1 MALAYFAGMQRR
13 FADLPVRVKFMI
25 TLGIPVLGMVL
36 LIGKQVDGSLKR
48 RRVMDYINGQAGLI
62 GLYANVAHEVQ
73 KEAALSVGYLT
84 GRPVNAIKL
93 EVQNGRMDD
102 ALTALRDPARP
113 LRPMPVDRLAF
124 DGLELLRS
132 RVRDR
137 TVSAGEVALRYR
149 QMSRTVMDVLGRSG
163 KLALDPETKDRMY
176 AHLRLLNAKEALSEV
191 RDLISIGFSDQR
203 LSGDELDELTGQ
215 VAQYETNMLLF
226 ERDAPPELLALHREL
241 FQGPD
246 VNFMRSITGT
256 VKEHGTLGPMSI
268 APREWWDL
276 SLRAMDKLKQVED
289 RSLDLIV
296 QGTAQNSRDAQIRLI
311 IVLAALIGVVGA
323 VTIMGVMI
331 LRGVRNTVTEVGQA
345 ARALA
350 TGDVSAEVPVTSED
364 EIGEM
369 ARSFNEMIL
378 NIRSLANSA
387 EAIGRGDYDTQ
398 VNVRGTQDVLGLA
411 LARMKENLKAA
422 RLRDDEQTSALQAE
436 KNKLEQANARIQML
450 IKEMHHRV
458 KNNLQVIASLLRL
471 QAGTFTDDRLQQAFD
486 QSQNRVNAM
495 ALIHE
500 KLYKG
505 DELATVDVGQY
516 IEDLFTDLV
525 RLNDVSD
532 SISYETA
539 IDPGL
544 AFDLTT
550 MVPLGLLLNEL
561 ITNSLKHAFK
571 GRSKGL
577 VRLTL
582 HHVDGHAY
590 DLMLSDNGGGMPVEK
605 LQADGT
611 TLGTTLIESL
621 VDQLNGRMTVDSS
634 NEGTLYHIRF
644 RTR

>member
-1 MALAYFAGMQRR
+1 MQRR

-62 GLYANVAHEVQ
+62 GMYANVAHEVQ

-93 EVQNGRMDD
+93 DVQQARTDG
-102 ALTALRDPARP
+102 ALAALQDPARP

-124 DGLELLRS
+124 DGLDLLRG

-137 TVSAGEVALRYR
+137 TVSPGEVALRYR
-149 QMSRTVMDVLGRSG
+149 QMSRTVMDVLDRSG

-203 LSGDELDELTGQ
+203 LSGDELDELAGQ

-226 ERDAPPELLALHREL
+226 ERDAPPEVLALHREL

-296 QGTAQNSRDAQIRLI
+296 QGTAANSRDAQMRLI

-323 VTIMGVMI
+323 VTIMGIMI
-331 LRGVRNTVTEVGQA
+331 LRGVRNTVSEVGQA

-350 TGDVSAEVPVTSED
+350 IGDVSAEVPVTSED

-369 ARSFNEMIL
+369 ARSFNGC
-378 NIRSLANSA
+378 S
-387 EAIGRGDYDTQ
+387 G
-398 VNVRGTQDVLGLA
+398 
-411 LARMKENLKAA
+411 
-422 RLRDDEQTSALQAE
+422 
-436 KNKLEQANARIQML
+436 
-450 IKEMHHRV
+450 
-458 KNNLQVIASLLRL
+458 
-471 QAGTFTDDRLQQAFD
+471 
-486 QSQNRVNAM
+486 
-495 ALIHE
+495 
-500 KLYKG
+500 
-505 DELATVDVGQY
+505 
-516 IEDLFTDLV
+516 
-525 RLNDVSD
+525 
-532 SISYETA
+532 
-539 IDPGL
+539 
-544 AFDLTT
+544 
-550 MVPLGLLLNEL
+550 
-561 ITNSLKHAFK
+561 
-571 GRSKGL
+571 
-577 VRLTL
+577 
-582 HHVDGHAY
+582 
-590 DLMLSDNGGGMPVEK
+590 
-605 LQADGT
+605 
-611 TLGTTLIESL
+611 
-621 VDQLNGRMTVDSS
+621 SS
-634 NEGTLYHIRF
+634 R
-644 RTR
+644 